1 VLHYNGLSLDTL
13 SGTIVGFE
21 EKFTDYEFLLLEKRV
36 DVLHFKDY
44 PSGLNWFQAWTLVF
58 QGGVAAGLKGNERLD
73 LDSNTFLNMAAAF
86 VATLM
91 IPYMRKRWP
100 LGMEHKRPPSK
111 DLIKNFKSF
120 LGITNGVESDETL
133 IEMIFGSWER
143 FNTWNVA
150 MQSLIDYQFEEN

>member
-1 VLHYNGLSLDTL
+1 VLHYNGLSANTV
-13 SGTIVGFE
+13 SGTIVEFE
-21 EKFTDYEFLLLEKRV
+21 EKFTDYEFLLEKRV

-44 PSGLNWFQAWTLVF
+44 PSGINWFQAWTLVS
-58 QGGVAAGLKGNERLD
+58 QGGMAAGLKGNERLD
-73 LDSNTFLNMAAAF
+73 LDSNTFLNMAAAI

-91 IPYMRKRWP
+91 ISCMRKRW

-111 DLIKNFKSF
+111 DLIENFKSF

-150 MQSLIDYQFEEN
+150 MQSLIDYEFEEN